1 MNPTSEL
8 KEILNKSFTWHKSR
22 LDCFARIL
30 LALISVRTVNLRE
43 IAVAFKSKANIDSRY
58 RRLKRFFAGF
68 KIDSDVLAKWIF
80 NLFFSDKKKV
90 YLSIDRTNWFL
101 GKSKINI
108 LVLGVTYEGIA
119 IPLFWKM
126 LDGAGNATSE
136 EHVEIIK
143 RFVKIFGKD
152 CIAGI
157 LGDREFMSEDLFRW
171 FKSEKIPFYIR
182 IKSNTQVR
190 YFYEKTIDVK
200 KLFKRLKRGKQMFQL
215 QPVYIFGIKLLV
227 AAGKNEKDE
236 LLIVATNQPPQNAV
250 SIYLRRWEIETL
262 FQSLKGRG
270 FRFEDT
276 HLTKQERI
284 DTLMSVL
291 VIGFCWMHRVGEW
304 HAKKKAIRLNRHR
317 NTLRPQYSYFRYGY
331 DFVRDVVLHISRKIK
346 QFRSCLS
353 KLVPPKMINLHKF
366 GVKL

>member
-43 IAVAFKSKANIDSRY
+43 IAVAFKSRAKIDSRY
-58 RRLKRFFAGF
+58 QRLKRFFAGF
-68 KIDSDVLAKWIF
+68 KIDSDTLAQWIF
-80 NLFFSDKKKV
+80 NLFFSDDKKV

-126 LDGAGNATSE
+126 LVGSGNATSE
-136 EHVEIIK
+136 EHIEIIK
-143 RFVKIFGKD
+143 RFTKIFGKD
-152 CIAGI
+152 YIAGI

-171 FKSEKIPFYIR
+171 LKNEEIPFYIR
-182 IKSNTQVR
+182 IKSNTQVK
-190 YFYEKTIDVK
+190 YFYEKTFDVK
-200 KLFKRLKRGKQMFQL
+200 NLFKRLKRGKQMFQL

-227 AAGKNEKDE
+227 AAGKNERDE
-236 LLIVATNQPPQNAV
+236 LLIVATNQAPQNAV

-270 FRFEDT
+270 FKFEDT
-276 HLTKQERI
+276 HLTKRERI

-304 HAKKKAIRLNRHR
+304 RAKKKAIRLNRHR
-317 NTLRPQYSYFRYGY
+317 NTWRPQYSYFRYGY
-331 DFVRDVVLHISRKIK
+331 DFIRDVVLHIKCKIK
-346 QFRSCLS
+346 QFRACLS
-353 KLVPPKMINLHKF
+353 QLVPPKTVNLHKF
-366 GVKL
+366 GAKL